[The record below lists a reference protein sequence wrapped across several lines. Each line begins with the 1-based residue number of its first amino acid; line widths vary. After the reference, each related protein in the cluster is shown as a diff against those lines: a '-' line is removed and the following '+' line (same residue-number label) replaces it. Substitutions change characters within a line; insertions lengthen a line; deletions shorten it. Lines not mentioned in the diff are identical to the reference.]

1 MSLLKAQTVNKT
13 FEVQKRTGFWKRE
26 NKNVRALTDFTL
38 SIDEPMIIGLIGPNG
53 AGKTTFIKHCLGL
66 VEKTSGSLE
75 VLGFDPYT
83 GEPLSDEN
91 KKLYPNQNN
100 WLGKLNRFLG
110 GSYNKAPFL
119 KQVGLV
125 SGQKQNLDP
134 NLSALDSLRL
144 SGYLYDMLTDD
155 IEERINYLV
164 DKFAIRE
171 KLDVPVRQ
179 LSLGQRMKFEIISSV
194 LHSPKFLFMDEPS
207 LGLDFEAQG
216 MMREMLLELHNT
228 QGLTILLTSHY
239 LPDITTLCSRVAVI
253 EKGQKVFDGGVQELM
268 QKADQDGYL
277 KTLIVELNK
286 QDKVGEIA

>member
-1 MSLLKAQTVNKT
+1 MSLLNAKIINKT
-13 FEVQKRTGFWKRE
+13 FLVQKRVGFWKRE
-26 NKNVRALTDFTL
+26 NKNVQALTDFNL

-66 VEKTSGSLE
+66 VEKSSGSLE

-91 KKLYPNQNN
+91 KQLYPNQNN
-100 WLGKLNRFLG
+100 WLGKLNRLLG

-253 EKGQKVFDGGVQELM
+253 EKGQKVFDGGVHELM
-268 QKADQDGYL
+268 AKANEEGYL

-286 QDKVGEIA
+286 QDKVGEVA